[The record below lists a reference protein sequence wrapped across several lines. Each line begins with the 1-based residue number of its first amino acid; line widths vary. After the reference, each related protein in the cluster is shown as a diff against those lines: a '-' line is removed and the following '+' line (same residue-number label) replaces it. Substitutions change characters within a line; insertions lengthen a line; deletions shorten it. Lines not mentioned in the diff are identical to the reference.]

1 MTVTRAPECVILVWG
16 RCYDHQPI
24 TAEYC
29 DQVTNR
35 NTALL
40 LTWSH
45 IPLSVWDHNRLPS
58 PLLQYDSWS
67 SDQGRT
73 SLVIK
78 HQTSYP
84 RVFVMKC
91 FILLYGSNSVSVLGV
106 YISSVRGNPIKVSP
120 RLEIHEKMR
129 NILTIP
135 PHSRRLERG
144 PMWSPSHG
152 VQTLLTKNQVNN
164 LYENRQS
171 PDDQTENGTVSAIEG
186 AVSVVKCAPS

>member
-1 MTVTRAPECVILVWG
+1 MGGRQLPPPGVTFLYQCGI
-16 RCYDHQPI
+16 I
-24 TAEYC
+24 TGG
-29 DQVTNR
+29 
-35 NTALL
+35 
-40 LTWSH
+40 
-45 IPLSVWDHNRLPS
+45 S

-73 SLVIK
+73 IAG
-78 HQTSYP
+78 HRTSNFLP
-84 RVFVMKC
+84 GVFVMKC
-91 FILLYGSNSVSVLGV
+91 FILLYGSHSVSVLGV

-171 PDDQTENGTVSAIEG
+171 PDDQTQWGCVCYRGLCQLLNVRPHDSMSSEHCTGR
-186 AVSVVKCAPS
+186 

>member
-1 MTVTRAPECVILVWG
+1 MSYWYGPVL
-16 RCYDHQPI
+16 CYQPI
-24 TAEYC
+24 TAQYC
-29 DQVTNR
+29 DQGPIGTQLSSSPGVTFLYQCGIITGCPHPCYNM
-35 NTALL
+35 TVGV
-40 LTWSH
+40 LTRGAH
-45 IPLSVWDHNRLPS
+45 C
-58 PLLQYDSWS
+58 WS
-67 SDQGRT
+67 SGIR
-73 SLVIK
+73 LL
-78 HQTSYP
+78 

-91 FILLYGSNSVSVLGV
+91 FILLYGSHSVSVLGV

-164 LYENRQS
+164 LYENRQRALMIRLKM
-171 PDDQTENGTVSAIEG
+171 GL
-186 AVSVVKCAPS
+186 CLLL

>member
-1 MTVTRAPECVILVWG
+1 
-16 RCYDHQPI
+16 
-24 TAEYC
+24 
-29 DQVTNR
+29 
-35 NTALL
+35 
-40 LTWSH
+40 
-45 IPLSVWDHNRLPS
+45 
-58 PLLQYDSWS
+58 
-67 SDQGRT
+67 
-73 SLVIK
+73 
-78 HQTSYP
+78 
-84 RVFVMKC
+84 MKC